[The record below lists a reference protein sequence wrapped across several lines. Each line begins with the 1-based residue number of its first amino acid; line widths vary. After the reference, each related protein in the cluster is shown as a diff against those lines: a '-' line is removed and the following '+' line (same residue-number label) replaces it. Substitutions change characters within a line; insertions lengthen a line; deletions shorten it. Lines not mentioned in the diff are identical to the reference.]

1 MALSAER
8 SGWHEL
14 RATGLLGRFLVL
26 CLGVLLHS
34 IDTLVTA
41 TIAPAIVEDIGGV
54 AYVNWMISLYQLG
67 AIIAGTIT
75 ALLAQRHGVRRL
87 LTSAAITYGAGCA
100 VGALAHNMG
109 ELLVGR
115 IVQGLGGGMLLS
127 LCYVGIQRWFPHHLW
142 KRLFGINAVIWG
154 SGSLLGPLIGSAFA
168 TFHAWREAFW
178 LFTVLAA
185 VLIGLVTVR
194 VPARDPVQT
203 LSTAESTAGTW
214 PVATLLAIVC
224 GTLTIAASGATGR
237 PVLAIGGCMLGVG
250 LLYLAARMDRRS
262 ANRLLP
268 LALLRVDHP
277 VGAGLLML
285 FAIAVATTGFWA
297 YGPLVLKILF
307 NVSPAFSGFA
317 LAGESI
323 AWSVGTMAVA
333 ALPLS
338 ADKGLIRAG
347 VAMAGAGAIGF
358 AAAVPTGSLTGIV
371 ACALLQGLGFG
382 ISWPSIVHRIV
393 HMADPS
399 DQLRA
404 ATSPTTVLRIGYAVG
419 TAATGIAANIAG
431 LADGV
436 SAAAAKAAGFWV
448 FAAFVPIVALAL
460 AGAWR
465 FTAADASATTN
476 ADPA

>member
-1 MALSAER
+1 VATSVER

-14 RATGLLGRFLVL
+14 RASGLLGRFLLL
-26 CLGVLLHS
+26 CMGVSLHS

-54 AYVNWMISLYQLG
+54 AFVNWMISLYQLG
-67 AIIAGTIT
+67 AIVAGTVT
-75 ALLAQRHGVRRL
+75 AFLAQRHGVRRL
-87 LTSAAITYGAGCA
+87 LISAALTYGAGCA
-100 VGALAHNMG
+100 VAALAGNMG
-109 ELLVGR
+109 ELLIGR
-115 IVQGLGGGMLLS
+115 VVQGLGGGMLLS

-154 SGSLLGPLIGSAFA
+154 AGSLLGPLIGSAFA

-178 LFTVLAA
+178 LFTALAA
-185 VLIGLVTVR
+185 VLIGLITLR
-194 VPARDPVQT
+194 LPAREPGHAPA
-203 LSTAESTAGTW
+203 TAVADTGSW
-214 PVATLLAIVC
+214 PFATLLVIVC

-237 PVLAIGGCMLGVG
+237 PVLAIGGCLVGIG
-250 LLYLAARMDRRS
+250 LLYTAARMDRTS

-268 LALLRVDHP
+268 TALLQTDHP

-285 FAIAVATTGFWA
+285 FAIAVATTGFWT

-307 NVSPAFSGFA
+307 NVTPAFSGFA

-333 ALPLS
+333 ASPLS
-338 ADKGLIRAG
+338 ADRALIRAG
-347 VAMAGAGAIGF
+347 VVLAGAGAVGF
-358 AAAVPTGSLTGIV
+358 AAAVPTGSLTGIIV
-371 ACALLQGLGFG
+371 CALLQGVGFG

-393 HMADPS
+393 RMADPA
-399 DQLRA
+399 DQARA

-436 SAAAAKAAGFWV
+436 SVAAAKAAGFWV
-448 FAAFVPIVALAL
+448 FAAFIPIVALSL

-465 FTAADASATTN
+465 FTATDAGSRH
-476 ADPA
+476 D

>member
-1 MALSAER
+1 VASTARR
-8 SGWHEL
+8 SGWYEL

-26 CLGVLLHS
+26 CMGVLLHS
-34 IDTLVTA
+34 FDTLVTA

-67 AIIAGTIT
+67 AIIAGTTT
-75 ALLAQRHGVRRL
+75 AFLAQRHSVPRL
-87 LTSAAITYGAGCA
+87 LTSAAITYGGGCA
-100 VGALAHNMG
+100 VGALASNMG
-109 ELLVGR
+109 ELLAGR
-115 IVQGLGGGMLLS
+115 VIQGLGGGMLLS

-142 KRLFGINAVIWG
+142 KRLFGVNAVIWG
-154 SGSLLGPLIGSAFA
+154 AGSLLGPLIGSAFA

-185 VLIGLVTVR
+185 LLIVLIMVR
-194 VPARDPVQT
+194 VPARDPAQA
-203 LSTAESTAGTW
+203 LRAAESAARTW
-214 PVATLLAIVC
+214 PVATLLVIVC
-224 GTLTIAASGATGR
+224 GTLTIAGSGATGR
-237 PVLAIGGCMLGVG
+237 PMVAIGGCMIGIG

-268 LALLRVDHP
+268 LALLRIDHP

-323 AWSVGTMAVA
+323 AWSLGTVAVA
-333 ALPLS
+333 SLPLS
-338 ADKGLIRAG
+338 ADKALIRAG
-347 VAMAGAGAIGF
+347 VAMAGAGAVGF

-393 HMADPS
+393 HVADPA
-399 DQLRA
+399 DQARA
-404 ATSPTTVLRIGYAVG
+404 ATSPTTVLRLGYAVG
-419 TAATGIAANIAG
+419 TAATGIAANMAG

-436 SAAAAKAAGFWV
+436 SVAAAKAAGFWV
-448 FAAFVPIVALAL
+448 FAAFIPIVALSL

-465 FTAADASATTN
+465 FTATDATFDAQST
-476 ADPA
+476 

>member
-1 MALSAER
+1 M
-8 SGWHEL
+8 
-14 RATGLLGRFLVL
+14 
-26 CLGVLLHS
+26 GVSLHS

-41 TIAPAIVEDIGGV
+41 TIAPTIVEDIGGV

-67 AIIAGTIT
+67 AIIAGTLT
-75 ALLAQRHGVRRL
+75 AFLAQRHGVRRL
-87 LTSAAITYGAGCA
+87 LNSAALMYGAGCA
-100 VGALAHNMG
+100 VAGLANQIDV
-109 ELLVGR
+109 LLLGR
-115 IVQGLGGGMLLS
+115 VIQGLGGGMLLS

-154 SGSLLGPLIGSAFA
+154 AGSLLGPLIGSAFA
-168 TFHAWREAFW
+168 AFHAWREAFW

-185 VLIGLVTVR
+185 VLMALVTAR
-194 VPARDPVQT
+194 LPARDPEHAEGAAPAMGDSWPLGT
-203 LSTAESTAGTW
+203 LA
-214 PVATLLAIVC
+214 AIVC

-237 PVLAIGGCMLGVG
+237 PALAIGGCLLGVA
-250 LLYLAARMDRRS
+250 LLYLAARMDRKS
-262 ANRLLP
+262 SNRLLP
-268 LALLRVDHP
+268 LALLRIDHP
-277 VGAGLLML
+277 VGSGLLML

-333 ALPLS
+333 GLPQS
-338 ADKGLIRAG
+338 ADKALIRAG
-347 VAMAGAGAIGF
+347 VAMAGAGAVGF
-358 AAAVPTGSLTGIV
+358 TAAVPTGSLTGIV

-393 HMADPS
+393 RMADPI
-399 DQLRA
+399 DQTRA
-404 ATSPTTVLRIGYAVG
+404 ATSPTTVLRVGYAVG

-436 SAAAAKAAGFWV
+436 SAAAAEAAGFWV
-448 FAAFVPIVALAL
+448 FAAFIPIVAISLL
-460 AGAWR
+460 GAWR
-465 FTAADASATTN
+465 FTAADASADS
-476 ADPA
+476 DPRAS